1 MRRTAFCVV
10 TNATMRIA
18 PEQDGQTWTSISNTR
33 RNSSAPGAAER
44 HQELGAARLAAHA
57 GEAVLQEAAVE
68 EARGRA
74 AGRRA
79 QRAVRALEALLM
91 LALQTIEVIGQHA
104 VERRVLGPARR
115 VGAGACGG
123 AGALH
128 APRGLSGSVPVPRAE
143 VGTGHRGLGSRWD
156 CQRWRQ
162 FGSGGGSGRTGA
174 LLPRRRRTLRNSG
187 RPVPTHPILRS
198 CSTTIP
204 MLPRGRNDAAT
215 GRCARIGWAMS
226 LVTISA
232 PRRPR
237 RSGSR

>member
-79 QRAVRALEALLM
+79 QRAVRAFEALLM
-91 LALQTIEVIGQHA
+91 HVLQALELIGQHA

-115 VGAGACGG
+115 VGAGTRGG
-123 AGALH
+123 AGVRH
-128 APRGLSGSVPVPRAE
+128 RPRRRSGSVPAAQD
-143 VGTGHRGLGSRWD
+143 H
-156 CQRWRQ
+156 C
-162 FGSGGGSGRTGA
+162 GR
-174 LLPRRRRTLRNSG
+174 R
-187 RPVPTHPILRS
+187 
-198 CSTTIP
+198 
-204 MLPRGRNDAAT
+204 
-215 GRCARIGWAMS
+215 
-226 LVTISA
+226 
-232 PRRPR
+232 
-237 RSGSR
+237 